1 MMKRFW
7 IVWAVIEKQNARTD
21 ALWLLCFQMG
31 NIAKGIVYGG
41 GIIAFGYALMKWT
54 VPTEQEMREV
64 NKERALI
71 PLLLTFIASDSLL
84 N

>member
-1 MMKRFW
+1 
-7 IVWAVIEKQNARTD
+7 
-21 ALWLLCFQMG
+21 MG